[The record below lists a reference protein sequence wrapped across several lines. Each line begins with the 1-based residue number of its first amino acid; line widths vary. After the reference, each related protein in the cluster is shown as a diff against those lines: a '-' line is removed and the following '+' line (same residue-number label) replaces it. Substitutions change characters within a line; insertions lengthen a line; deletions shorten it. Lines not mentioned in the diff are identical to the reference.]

1 MTFRKY
7 SWLITSALIASLQA
21 AERVNLNVTG
31 NIVAS
36 PCQFNGGIN
45 QMDVDLGDIQA
56 SNMVRAGSV
65 SQPINFTL
73 LFSACPAGTSRV
85 TVTFTGH
92 QDPIA
97 GVDYY
102 QSNGTATNVAIGIRD
117 PTTGALKGSGTD
129 MTQQVLPDR
138 TAAIPVQAFVYSAA
152 GHPMP
157 GTLRSVVLLTMQYN

>member
-21 AERVNLNVTG
+21 AERANLNVTG

-157 GTLRSVVLLTMQYN
+157 GSLRSVVLLTMQYN

>member
-1 MTFRKY
+1 MTLWKY
-7 SWLITSALIASLQA
+7 SWLFTPVLIASLQA

-45 QMDVDLGDIQA
+45 QLDVDLGDIQA
-56 SNMVRAGSV
+56 SNMVQAGSV
-65 SQPINFTL
+65 SQPVNFTL
-73 LFSACPAGTSRV
+73 LFSACPAGTSQV
-85 TVTFTGH
+85 TVTFTGN

-102 QSNGTATNVAIGIRD
+102 QNNGTATNVAVAIRD
-117 PTTGALKGSGTD
+117 SGTGAMKGSGSS

-138 TAAIPVQAFVYSAA
+138 TAAMPVQAFVYSAA

-157 GTLRSVVLLTMQYN
+157 GSLRSVVLLTMQYN

>member
-92 QDPIA
+92 HDPIA

-157 GTLRSVVLLTMQYN
+157 GSLRSVVLLTMQYN